1 MRRVVLITGC
11 STGIGR
17 TVMEGLTAI
26 GHAVVATARRAASL
40 TGFAASSV
48 LVLDVSDSA
57 ATDLAVAA
65 IPRRHGRIDVL
76 LNDAGIAVRGVVEEV
91 PGAAVEAMVDVNVF
105 GVSRIV
111 RPGRCCPRH
120 AASEVVRR
128 DEWRSARRGGLHGHR
143 AVSRSG

>member
-1 MRRVVLITGC
+1 MKGVAVSI
-11 STGIGR
+11 
-17 TVMEGLTAI
+17 GLT
-26 GHAVVATARRAASL
+26 
-40 TGFAASSV
+40 
-48 LVLDVSDSA
+48 LDVSDSA

-111 RPGRCCPRH
+111 RSV
-120 AASEVVRR
+120 AAVRDNAAGDVVRR
-128 DEWRSARRGGLHGHR
+128 EGWRSPRPVAAVCTGTAR
-143 AVSRSG
+143 

>member
-1 MRRVVLITGC
+1 MSRAVLITGC

-17 TVMEGLTAI
+17 AVMEHLTVS

-76 LNDAGIAVRGVVEEV
+76 LNDAGCAVRGVVEEV
-91 PGAAVEAMVDVNVF
+91 PGAASRQWSTSTSV
-105 GVSRIV
+105 GVSRMV
-111 RPGRCCPRH
+111 RPV
-120 AASEVVRR
+120 AAVCDEAAGDVVRR
-128 DEWRSARRGGLHGHR
+128 EERSPRPVAAVCTGTAR
-143 AVSRSG
+143 